1 LGGIDSVIDQ
11 DQARKFWANWVRR
24 EIGGNDMIQEAAVSA
39 AVNELLLGHDNQ
51 AAADAARDT
60 AHRLGGGLPPAS
72 TTPAPSTSTPAP
84 TPTRDASPVS
94 TAPSG
99 AVTTGQP
106 GQPLRCKLC
115 GSTPAAN
122 MTIHEHNGRLLWMV
136 HKTNK
141 GPFCRDCG
149 TALLRHHQNSTLYQ
163 GWFGIFSFFIT
174 PITLLL
180 NLGAWRKVK
189 ALGPP
194 QRDPNVESKIPAP
207 LNPGKPL
214 LRRPGPYVA
223 GVVVAAVVV
232 FFGIQRADSGGC
244 LDSQKSLGNRQ
255 TRLHNAFVEVYNR
268 DFKAIDACQTVDCEK
283 APKLEIASALK
294 TYSDGLNKICWP
306 DKYRADVTQLTQ
318 ANTAMAD
325 AFTNWA
331 TATTP
336 AQDQSLQSAAKEQDT
351 RQGVADDVVSKD
363 LGVPLATPAP
373 S

>member
-1 LGGIDSVIDQ
+1 MIDQ

-24 EIGGNDMIQEAAVSA
+24 EIGGNDMVQEAAVSA
-39 AVNELLLGHDNQ
+39 AVNEVLQGRDNQ
-51 AAADAARDT
+51 AAADAARRT
-60 AHRLGGGLPPAS
+60 AQSLGVGVPPMNA
-72 TTPAPSTSTPAP
+72 TQPTSTPAP
-84 TPTRDASPVS
+84 TPTRDAPFP
-94 TAPSG
+94 TALGG
-99 AVTTGQP
+99 AVTTGQA
-106 GQPLRCKLC
+106 GQPLACKLC

-149 TALLRHHQNSTLYQ
+149 TALLRHHQNSTLFQ

-180 NLGAWRKVK
+180 NLGPWRKIK

-223 GVVVAAVVV
+223 GVVVAVVAVFLGVKS
-232 FFGIQRADSGGC
+232 ADTGGC
-244 LDSQKSLGNRQ
+244 LDSQTELANRK
-255 TRLHNAFVEVYNR
+255 TRLHNTYVSTINR
-268 DFKAIDACQTVDCEK
+268 DTAAIDACTSVACER
-283 APKLEIASALK
+283 APKLEIAAALK
-294 TYSDGLNKICWP
+294 TYNDGLNGLCWP
-306 DKYRADVTQLTQ
+306 NNYKAAVAALVQ
-318 ANTAMAD
+318 ANSAMAD
-325 AFTNWA
+325 SVNLWA
-331 TATTP
+331 GATTP
-336 AQDQSLQSAAKEQDT
+336 DEDQSRAQAVSDQQSRRRAADAVLS
-351 RQGVADDVVSKD
+351 RD
-363 LGVPLATPAP
+363 LGVPSVTPAA

>member
-1 LGGIDSVIDQ
+1 VIDH
-11 DQARKFWANWVRR
+11 DQARKFWASWVRR
-24 EIGGNDMIQEAAVSA
+24 EIGGNEMTQEAAVSA
-39 AVNELLLGHDNQ
+39 AINQLLLGHDNQ
-51 AAADAARDT
+51 AAADAARNT
-60 AHRLGGGLPPAS
+60 ARQLGGAAAPAG
-72 TTPAPSTSTPAP
+72 TTPSTSTAAPAA
-84 TPTRDASPVS
+84 TRDAPVP
-94 TAPSG
+94 TAHGGTVP
-99 AVTTGQP
+99 TGP
-106 GQPLRCKLC
+106 AGGPLACTLC

-136 HKTNK
+136 HKTSK

-174 PITLLL
+174 PVTLLL

-189 ALGPP
+189 VLGPP

-223 GVVVAAVVV
+223 GVVVAGVLV
-232 FFGIQRADSGGC
+232 FFAVKSADTGGC
-244 LDSQKSLGNRQ
+244 LDSQKELGNRQ
-255 TRLHNAFVEVYNR
+255 TRLHNSFVEVYNR

-283 APKLEIASALK
+283 APKLEIASALR
-294 TYSDGLNKICWP
+294 TYNDGLNKICWP
-306 DKYRADVTQLTQ
+306 DKYKADVTSLTQ

-331 TATTP
+331 TATTA
-336 AQDQSLQSAAKEQDT
+336 AQDQSLHSVVKEQDK
-351 RQGVADDVVSKD
+351 RQGVADDVLSQD

>member
-1 LGGIDSVIDQ
+1 MIDQ
-11 DQARKFWANWVRR
+11 EQARKFWANWVRR

-39 AVNELLLGHDNQ
+39 AVNEILQGRDNQ
-51 AAADAARDT
+51 AAANAARRT
-60 AHRLGGGLPPAS
+60 AQSLGVGVPPMN
-72 TTPAPSTSTPAP
+72 APQPVSAP
-84 TPTRDASPVS
+84 TPLASGGAAFPAS
-94 TAPSG
+94 AG
-99 AVTTGQP
+99 AVPTTQA
-106 GQPLRCKLC
+106 GQPLVCKLC

-149 TALLRHHQNSTLYQ
+149 TALLRHHQNSTLFQ

-194 QRDPNVESKIPAP
+194 QRDPNVESRIPAP

-214 LRRPGPYVA
+214 FRRPGPYVG
-223 GVVVAAVVV
+223 GVVVAAVLAFLLVKS
-232 FFGIQRADSGGC
+232 ADTGGC
-244 LDSQKSLGNRQ
+244 LDNTTELGNRM

-268 DFKAIDACQTVDCEK
+268 DIKAVDACQSVDCEK
-283 APKLEIASALK
+283 APKLEIAAALK
-294 TYSDGLNKICWP
+294 TYNDGLAKVCWP
-306 DKYRADVTQLTQ
+306 GKDRADANALMA

-325 AFTNWA
+325 AYTNWA
-331 TATTP
+331 TATT
-336 AQDQSLQSAAKEQDT
+336 ATQDQSLQAAAREQDT
-351 RQGVADDVVSKD
+351 RQGVADDVLARD
-363 LGVPLATPAP
+363 LGVPSASPPA
-373 S
+373 

>member
-1 LGGIDSVIDQ
+1 MIDQ

-51 AAADAARDT
+51 AAADAARNT
-60 AHRLGGGLPPAS
+60 AHRLGGGV
-72 TTPAPSTSTPAP
+72 P
-84 TPTRDASPVS
+84 TPHPGPPPQGGREIVATPV
-94 TAPSG
+94 APIG
-99 AVTTGQP
+99 AVPVAQAG
-106 GQPLRCKLC
+106 GPLACKLC

-149 TALLRHHQNSTLYQ
+149 TALLRHHQNSTLFQ

-174 PITLLL
+174 PVTLLL
-180 NLGAWRKVK
+180 NLVAWQKVK

-194 QRDPNVESKIPAP
+194 HRDPTVESKIPAP
-207 LNPGKPL
+207 LNAGKPL

-223 GVVVAAVVV
+223 GAVVAAVAV
-232 FFGIQRADSGGC
+232 FFAVQAADTGGC
-244 LDSQKSLGNRQ
+244 LDSQKTLGNRM
-255 TRLHNAFVEVYNR
+255 TKLHNTFVEAYNR
-268 DFKAIDACQTVDCEK
+268 DFKAIDACQSVDCEK
-283 APKLEIASALK
+283 TPKLEVAVSLK
-294 TYSDGLNKICWP
+294 TYSDGLGKICWP
-306 DKYRADVTQLTQ
+306 DKYQADATALMQ
-318 ANTAMAD
+318 ANTAMPD
-325 AFTNWA
+325 AFTTWA

-336 AQDQSLQSAAKEQDT
+336 AQDLSLQSAAKEQDT
-351 RQGVADDVVSKD
+351 RQGAADDILSRD